1 MQSRYGLIGLISPVP
16 VLMFSLLIGLIGCSS
31 SGSAPVYSRG
41 VNSHPQDRPVASV
54 SKKQSMPVRR
64 KSSLTYY
71 LVQPGDTLYSIS
83 WRHYLEHQQLA
94 SWNGIK
100 APKYSI
106 YPGQRLRLKPPE
118 TRRPRQQKQAVTK
131 PVVKVVRKSDKPVA
145 PSKRKSPEKSQ
156 KKITKTKATPAKSNS
171 VSQRKKN
178 IKLAWSWPTKG
189 RVVQT
194 FSNSDQNRKGVRI
207 SGRQGQ
213 SIKASEAGRVVYAGG
228 GLVGYGNL
236 VIIKHDQNYLSAYG
250 YNRKLL
256 VKEGDNIA
264 KGDIVAHMGSPNSG
278 GQPVLHFEIRKQG
291 KPINPLPLL
300 PRK

>member
-1 MQSRYGLIGLISPVP
+1 MQSRFGLIDLIFPFHA
-16 VLMFSLLIGLIGCSS
+16 LIFSLLMLLIGCSS

-41 VNSHPQDRPVASV
+41 INTHPQDRSAALST
-54 SKKQSMPVRR
+54 KKQSMPQRHR
-64 KSSLTYY
+64 SSRTYY

-83 WRHYLEHQQLA
+83 WRYYLEHEQLA
-94 SWNGIK
+94 AWNGIR
-100 APKYSI
+100 APKYAI

-118 TRRPRQQKQAVTK
+118 TRSAKRPKQPATK
-131 PVVKVVRKSDKPVA
+131 PVVKVTKSKKPALPGKKTPPKRPQKTETKSKPAPARKTVVTH
-145 PSKRKSPEKSQ
+145 RK
-156 KKITKTKATPAKSNS
+156 NR
-171 VSQRKKN
+171 V
-178 IKLAWSWPTKG
+178 KLDWSWPTMG
-189 RVVQT
+189 RVTQT
-194 FSNSDQNRKGVRI
+194 FSNSDQNRKGVWI
-207 SGRQGQ
+207 SGRLGQ
-213 SIKASEAGRVVYAGG
+213 PIKAAESGRVVYAGG

-236 VIIKHDQNYLSAYG
+236 VIVKHDQNYLSAYG

-256 VKEGDNIA
+256 VKEGDKIA